1 MDCRMTI
8 VIAIPLF
15 ICLLG
20 AVLFFAG
27 QGKWSLLGERM
38 FTVGLLVTL
47 FAATSHPLV
56 LR

>member
-1 MDCRMTI
+1 MI

-15 ICLLG
+15 I
-20 AVLFFAG
+20 AVLGLFLFVVASP
-27 QGKWSLLGERM
+27 KWSELGRIM
-38 FTVGLLVTL
+38 FACGLLVTL